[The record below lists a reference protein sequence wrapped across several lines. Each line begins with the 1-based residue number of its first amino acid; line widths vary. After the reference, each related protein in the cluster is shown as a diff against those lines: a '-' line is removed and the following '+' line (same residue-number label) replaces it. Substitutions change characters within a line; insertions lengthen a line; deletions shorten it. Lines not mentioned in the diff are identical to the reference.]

1 MVDENDFSVK
11 NEPIPPKS
19 LLDSISYFEKVTVLF
34 SSPLL
39 HYSNQSLSVTA
50 LSIYVESGQ

>member
-34 SSPLL
+34 SPPLL
-39 HYSNQSLSVTA
+39 HYLNQSLSVTA
-50 LSIYVESGQ
+50 LSLSM